1 MKSTEL
7 IRSNSIK
14 SKLFIAR
21 GKGRLSIREKRV
33 LTLAAQGLDN
43 PDIAKI
49 LYISP
54 HTVKAHLKKVFRKLE
69 APNRTNAV
77 YRAMKNHIID

>member
-1 MKSTEL
+1 M
-7 IRSNSIK
+7 
-14 SKLFIAR
+14 AR

-54 HTVKAHLKKVFRKLE
+54 HTVKAHLKKIFRKLE

>member
-14 SKLFIAR
+14 SKLFMAR

-54 HTVKAHLKKVFRKLE
+54 HTVKAHLKKIFRKLE